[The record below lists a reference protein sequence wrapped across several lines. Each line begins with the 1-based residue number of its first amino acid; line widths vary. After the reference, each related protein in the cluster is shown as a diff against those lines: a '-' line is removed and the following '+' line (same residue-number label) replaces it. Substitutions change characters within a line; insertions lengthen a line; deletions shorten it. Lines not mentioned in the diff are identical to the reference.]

1 MKIKKKKMFKSK
13 YLFLFS
19 FFNEK
24 KVICCVD
31 GKIQI
36 FCHKYLFQM
45 KSVISLLILAKK
57 RKGWSDNVETIH
69 KEKSGVFEEKNL
81 ENENFIAAALHAQIG
96 FQRSDQSQSSILGQ
110 PTNGGPVLNY
120 FLSETIHAQE
130 NGSIGTYFAKFL
142 IFNFLDSLT
151 YSAMVP
157 WYEWAKFYSTT
168 PKKWIFGPKTA

>member
-1 MKIKKKKMFKSK
+1 MFKSK
-13 YLFLFS
+13 YLFFFS

-81 ENENFIAAALHAQIG
+81 ENEKKFAAALH
-96 FQRSDQSQSSILGQ
+96 R
-110 PTNGGPVLNY
+110 
-120 FLSETIHAQE
+120 E
-130 NGSIGTYFAKFL
+130 N
-142 IFNFLDSLT
+142 
-151 YSAMVP
+151 
-157 WYEWAKFYSTT
+157 
-168 PKKWIFGPKTA
+168 